1 MRHSTQTKKGTHCK
15 ILGTNGINM
24 AYNSDGE
31 DGFGHMNLKGER
43 ELFGEKSDMELDD
56 ISATR
61 NGEEREDGQ
70 ISD

>member
-1 MRHSTQTKKGTHCK
+1 
-15 ILGTNGINM
+15 M
-24 AYNSDGE
+24 AYNSDGQ
-31 DGFGHMNLKGER
+31 DGFGHMNLQGER